1 MKKIRENAGVSLA
14 EVSNFTKVKQEHLQ
28 KIEEGDFDSLP
39 PDVYIRGFIRSYA
52 NYLGLDP
59 KEVLKYYDREIGVWN
74 NIKKKQKP
82 LAENKSFPDKFLG
95 LFSGIVITPKLF
107 TFLFFFLGIAG
118 LFSYFYF
125 EIEKFSENP
134 RLVLFQPINEESVN
148 KSSLEIAGVTESEN
162 KIRINGQPV
171 QVNEKGEFKET
182 LGLRKGINEIVVEA
196 ENKVGR
202 VSKKNLNIS
211 ADFELASVKGSQNER
226 KQSEEETGE
235 FEFSVEAKDD
245 PVWILVEVDGKKKQN
260 GTMLPDSVQTFKV
273 SDQVRLTSG
282 KANKTFIQINE
293 KEKQKLAEHPG
304 VERGVVFDKEGKVKE
319 NAEDDEKHLSEED
332 SEEKKKEDKE
342 DKGEEG

>member
-1 MKKIRENAGVSLA
+1 MKKVREKAGVSLA
-14 EVSNFTKVKQEHLQ
+14 EVSNFTKVKQDHLQ
-28 KIEEGDFDSLP
+28 KIEEGEFDKLP
-39 PDVYIRGFIRSYA
+39 PDVYIRGFLKSYA

-82 LAENKSFPDKFLG
+82 LAQNKGFPSKLLG
-95 LFSGIVITPKLF
+95 AFSGIVITPKLF
-107 TFLFFFLGIAG
+107 TFLFFFLGIVG

-125 EIEKFSENP
+125 EIEKFSESP
-134 RLVLFQPINEESVN
+134 RLVLFQPINEKPVN

-182 LGLRKGINEIVVEA
+182 LGLRKGVNEIVVEA

-202 VSKKNLNIS
+202 VSKKKLNIS
-211 ADFELASVKGSQNER
+211 ADFELASVRGSRNE
-226 KQSEEETGE
+226 KEQTKEAVEE
-235 FEFSVEAKDD
+235 FEFSIEAKDD

-273 SDQVRLTSG
+273 NDQVKLTSG
-282 KANKTFIQINE
+282 KANKTFVQINNE
-293 KEKQKLAEHPG
+293 KKQKLADHPG
-304 VERGVVFDKEGKVKE
+304 VERGVVFDKEGKVE
-319 NAEDDEKHLSEED
+319 DNAQQEEKHLSED
-332 SEEKKKEDKE
+332 FSEEKEEENGDKE
-342 DKGEEG
+342 S